1 MRWINVW
8 PQLEIINVVCLQQQR
23 TAALGRN
30 LEKSCILHLDKCVLF
45 CLWFCQSDTKQKR
58 HTKRNICSEKGKGRC
73 PSRVRKRCDCD
84 VERCEG
90 DCQYFACS
98 VQWLSSRPSAP
109 LHDLLIIKS
118 PVFNIACV
126 VDTPTEGKP
135 ANCYPKYYLLHPFV
149 ATKNCCVHLSKVL
162 GWLCHRWYRW
172 TRWFIIS
179 STFLFGVCGQ

>member
-1 MRWINVW
+1 MI
-8 PQLEIINVVCLQQQR
+8 LSIK
-23 TAALGRN
+23 AN
-30 LEKSCILHLDKCVLF
+30 L
-45 CLWFCQSDTKQKR
+45 R

-135 ANCYPKYYLLHPFV
+135 ANCYPKYYPLHCSHEELVCSSFQSVGVVVSPVVQVNKMIHHQQYIFV
-149 ATKNCCVHLSKVL
+149 WCVWPIIRIGRKKQTQWDNRLHSSP
-162 GWLCHRWYRW
+162 HSSRWY
-172 TRWFIIS
+172 S
-179 STFLFGVCGQ
+179 CKQSPQL